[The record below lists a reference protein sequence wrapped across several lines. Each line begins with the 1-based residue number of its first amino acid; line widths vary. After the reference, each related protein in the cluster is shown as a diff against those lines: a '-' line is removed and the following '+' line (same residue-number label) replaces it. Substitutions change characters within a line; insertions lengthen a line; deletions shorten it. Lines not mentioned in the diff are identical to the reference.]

1 MQLLEASPY
10 IVVIYTTLPQYWWL
24 PLYNCE
30 IYGIASTGGSP
41 YMIVRSTILVVLV
54 AALYSCEIYSTG
66 GCTYLLLEC
75 LEFIL
80 VLLYLAVALV
90 PLLLQLVLQGL
101 PLSRHLL
108 DVDGKRLTP
117 VLARLRLHLQ
127 LLPKQKSS
135 NHNTAA
141 RRGHVHK
148 APLSGTQPF
157 LEQLIFWIPAKEMEL
172 VFQLDSL

>member
-41 YMIVRSTILVVLV
+41 YMIVRSTILAVLV
-54 AALYSCEIYSTG
+54 APLYSC

-75 LEFIL
+75 LEFVL

-90 PLLLQLVLQGL
+90 SLLLQLVLQCL

-108 DVDGKRLTP
+108 DVDRKRLTP

-148 APLSGTQPF
+148 APLSETQPF
-157 LEQLIFWIPAKEMEL
+157 LERLIFLIPAKEMEL